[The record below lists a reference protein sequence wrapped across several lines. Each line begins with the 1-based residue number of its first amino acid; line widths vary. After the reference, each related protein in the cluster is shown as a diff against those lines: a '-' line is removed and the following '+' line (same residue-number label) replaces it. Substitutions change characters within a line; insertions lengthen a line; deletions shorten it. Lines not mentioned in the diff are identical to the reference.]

1 MAVRLHH
8 KFCCVL
14 IISVLI
20 NELMLNIDATGGHPG
35 TENPHLNIK
44 REEGEG
50 VVVKTIYGSLAGFK
64 AFIPPGNGFDEEHS
78 GDKGQSLP
86 VHIFLGIR
94 FARAQRFEVFKQ
106 FGDYEKFY
114 RKAQKRIKFL
124 LTSES
129 FSKNYNQFSNTFELE
144 LYYIC

>member
-20 NELMLNIDATGGHPG
+20 NEVVLNIDATGGHSG
-35 TENPHLNIK
+35 AEKPHLNIK

-64 AFIPPGNGFDEEHS
+64 AFIPPGNGFDEELS
-78 GDKGQSLP
+78 GDKEQQLP

-94 FARAQRFEVFKQ
+94 FARAQRFEVFKHLAIV
-106 FGDYEKFY
+106 KY
-114 RKAQKRIKFL
+114 RK
-124 LTSES
+124 S
-129 FSKNYNQFSNTFELE
+129 SKADQIFTNFRVIYKKLQSISD
-144 LYYIC
+144 YIHV